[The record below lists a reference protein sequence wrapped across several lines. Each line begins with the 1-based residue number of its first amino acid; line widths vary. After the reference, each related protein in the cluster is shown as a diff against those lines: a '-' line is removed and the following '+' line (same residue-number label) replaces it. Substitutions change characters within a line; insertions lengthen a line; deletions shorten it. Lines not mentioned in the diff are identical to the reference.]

1 MTNPATCPAIGALVV
16 AGHVV
21 GQLRCTEV
29 VGHDELKV
37 RNPGFPDE
45 SYEATPHRAVLEW
58 TDPEDTVD
66 VDLFD
71 PKEVFDL
78 NIELVM
84 PPALVSNINPHAFE
98 QCATD
103 LSDPDADGSCPCLLW
118 LDSKGEHEGPHRC
131 VHTLR

>member
-21 GQLRCTEV
+21 GQLRCELDA
-29 VGHDELKV
+29 GHDVGQLLEPL
-37 RNPGFPDE
+37 GIL
-45 SYEATPHRAVLEW
+45 STPTDHRAVLRW
-58 TDPEDTVD
+58 TDPEDAVD

-78 NIELVM
+78 NVELVM
-84 PPALVSNINPHAFE
+84 PPALVSDINPHAFE